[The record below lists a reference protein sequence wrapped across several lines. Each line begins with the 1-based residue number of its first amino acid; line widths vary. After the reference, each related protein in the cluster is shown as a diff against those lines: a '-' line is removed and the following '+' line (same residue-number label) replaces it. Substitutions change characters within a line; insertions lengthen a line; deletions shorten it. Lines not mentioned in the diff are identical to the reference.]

1 MSWGLGIMNRFNG
14 LNMQDLVLGQFADA
28 RKYKIE
34 DLHINLVDLTY
45 SNLVDYTCRY
55 IMNNCLHRGLP
66 PEIGKRHSFHIKY
79 DKLYDSIYK
88 GEYDKVC
95 NDMFDN
101 IIKYATEFKDRR
113 LVGFSMSCAYK
124 EEYNDLEA
132 ILDFDW
138 SKPIETDD

>member
-1 MSWGLGIMNRFNG
+1 MNRFKG
-14 LNMQDLVLGQFADA
+14 LNMQDYVLGQFADA
-28 RKYKIE
+28 HKYKIE
-34 DLHINLVDLTY
+34 DPRINLVDLTY
-45 SNLVDYTCRY
+45 ANLVDFACKY
-55 IMNNCLHRGLP
+55 IMNKCLHRGLP
-66 PEIGKRHSFHIKY
+66 SEIGKRHAFDIKY

-113 LVGFSMSCAYK
+113 LVGFSMSYAYIN
-124 EEYNDLEA
+124 EYSDLKV

-138 SKPIETDD
+138 SKSIETDD

>member
-1 MSWGLGIMNRFNG
+1 MNRFNG
-14 LNMQDLVLGQFADA
+14 LNMQNLVLGQFADA
-28 RKYKIE
+28 HKYKIE
-34 DLHINLVDLTY
+34 DLHINLVDLTC
-45 SNLVDYTCRY
+45 SNLVDYSCRY

-113 LVGFSMSCAYK
+113 LVGFSMSFAYK

>member
-1 MSWGLGIMNRFNG
+1 MNRFKG
-14 LNMQDLVLGQFADA
+14 LNMQDYVLGQFAEA
-28 RKYKIE
+28 HKYKVE
-34 DLHINLVDLTY
+34 DPRINLVDLTY

-55 IMNNCLHRGLP
+55 IMNNCLYRGLP
-66 PEIGKRHSFHIKY
+66 QDLGKRHSFHITY

-113 LVGFSMSCAYK
+113 LVGFSMACQYVD
-124 EEYNDLEA
+124 EYNDLVA

-138 SKPIETDD
+138 SKPIQTDN

>member
-1 MSWGLGIMNRFNG
+1 MNRFKG
-14 LNMQDLVLGQFADA
+14 LNMQDYVLGQFADA
-28 RKYKIE
+28 HKYKIE
-34 DLHINLVDLTY
+34 DPHINLVDLTY
-45 SNLVDYTCRY
+45 FNLVDFACRY

-66 PEIGKRHSFHIKY
+66 PEIGKRHAFDIKY

-88 GEYDKVC
+88 GEYNKIC

-113 LVGFSMSCAYK
+113 LVGFSMSYAYIN
-124 EEYNDLEA
+124 EYSDLKV

-138 SKPIETDD
+138 SKSIETDD

>member
-1 MSWGLGIMNRFNG
+1 MSRFKG
-14 LNMQDLVLGQFADA
+14 LNMQDWVLGQFADA
-28 RKYKIE
+28 HKYKIE

-45 SNLVDYTCRY
+45 CNLVDFTTRY
-55 IMNNCLHRGLP
+55 IMNNCLYRGLP
-66 PEIGKRHSFHIKY
+66 LDLGKRHSFHIKY
-79 DKLYDSIYK
+79 NKLYDSIYK
-88 GEYDKVC
+88 GEYNKVC

-113 LVGFSMSCAYK
+113 LVGFAMSYVEVEK
-124 EEYNDLEA
+124 YNDLQV

>member
-1 MSWGLGIMNRFNG
+1 MNRFNG

-28 RKYKIE
+28 HKHKIE
-34 DLHINLVDLTY
+34 DPQVNLVDLTLI
-45 SNLVDYTCRY
+45 NLAYYTSRY
-55 IMNNCLHRGLP
+55 IVDNILYRDLP
-66 PEIGKRHSFHIKY
+66 RDLEKRHSFHIRY

-113 LVGFSMSCAYK
+113 LVDLSFSYEYV
-124 EEYNDLEA
+124 EECNDLEVRIIA
-132 ILDFDW
+132 AW

>member
-1 MSWGLGIMNRFNG
+1 MNRFKV
-14 LNMQDLVLGQFADA
+14 LNMQDYVLGQFADA
-28 RKYKIE
+28 HKYKIE
-34 DLHINLVDLTY
+34 DPRINLVDLTY
-45 SNLVDYTCRY
+45 ANLVDFTTRY

-66 PEIGKRHSFHIKY
+66 PEIGKRHAFDIKY

-113 LVGFSMSCAYK
+113 LVGFSMSYTYIN
-124 EEYNDLEA
+124 EYSDLKV

-138 SKPIETDD
+138 SKSIETDN

>member
-1 MSWGLGIMNRFNG
+1 MNRFNG

-28 RKYKIE
+28 HKYKIE
-34 DLHINLVDLTY
+34 DPKINLLDLTY
-45 SNLVDYTCRY
+45 ANLVDYACRY

-66 PEIGKRHSFHIKY
+66 AEIGKRHAFDIRY

-113 LVGFSMSCAYK
+113 LVGFSMSYTYIN
-124 EEYNDLEA
+124 EYSDLKV